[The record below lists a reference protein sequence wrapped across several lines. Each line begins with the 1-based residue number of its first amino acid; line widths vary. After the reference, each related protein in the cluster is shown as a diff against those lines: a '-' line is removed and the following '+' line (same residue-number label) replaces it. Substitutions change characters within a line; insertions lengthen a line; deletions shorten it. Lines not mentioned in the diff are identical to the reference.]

1 MVVGNCVKTL
11 RLEIL
16 VILGVIKSGRY
27 SVGNRIELESK
38 QEEKQFMHD
47 CLHRRRFGGRVSD
60 HP

>member
-11 RLEIL
+11 RLVIL

-38 QEEKQFMHD
+38 QEEKQFMH
-47 CLHRRRFGGRVSD
+47 
-60 HP
+60 